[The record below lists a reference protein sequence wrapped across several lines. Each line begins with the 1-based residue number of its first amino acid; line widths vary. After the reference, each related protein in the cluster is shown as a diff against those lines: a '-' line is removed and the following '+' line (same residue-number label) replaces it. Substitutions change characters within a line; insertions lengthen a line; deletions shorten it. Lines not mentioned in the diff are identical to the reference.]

1 MNDKIVCT
9 SVCQYD
15 YDELDDEIILFLID
29 YDKIVILN
37 KSAAVI
43 WKIIIENIG
52 SEISIIDLANILSK
66 LFDSQT
72 DNIKVIVDDIKEL
85 LEAFVLEN
93 IMLIREENI

>member
-9 SVCQYD
+9 GVCQYD

-93 IMLIREENI
+93 IMLIIEENI

>member
-9 SVCQYD
+9 GVCQYD